1 MNEFGERV
9 AECAKRIGWTIQE
22 AGTPA
27 LPVLVR
33 LNLQDEN
40 GCGGEIQM
48 SRELWKGLSPSPVVI
63 AELLIR
69 TVTGSR
75 LSDKDLAALGAGEY
89 YVSVAQVDKRRQAN
103 ATR

>member
-1 MNEFGERV
+1 MSEFGDRV
-9 AECAKRIGWTIQE
+9 AECASRIGWTIKE
-22 AGTPA
+22 SGAPA
-27 LPVLVR
+27 LPTLVR
-33 LNLQDEN
+33 LSVLDEC
-40 GCGGEIQM
+40 GHGGEIQM